1 MYTFRYTNATG
12 GLPRS
17 EHFPKDNCPLS
28 ATPAIDMLCL
38 LLACRWEAEMRSALK
53 FGKVAAV
60 IIGVAGGLSSLPAMA
75 DEAFNAFWTEFTTA
89 LTNDDVE
96 TVRNLVKF
104 PVMYNGEEL
113 GADSFPTLYDGWFD
127 ADARD
132 CLATTTPVE
141 DGVDYYV
148 AYCELI
154 YVFVNSEDGWRFEG
168 VSVND

>member
-1 MYTFRYTNATG
+1 
-12 GLPRS
+12 
-17 EHFPKDNCPLS
+17 
-28 ATPAIDMLCL
+28 
-38 LLACRWEAEMRSALK
+38 MRLGSGV
-53 FGKVAAV
+53 GKVVALV
-60 IIGVAGGLSSLPAMA
+60 IGIVAGVSSLPATA
-75 DEAFNAFWTEFTTA
+75 DEAFDAFWTKFTTA
-89 LTNDDVE
+89 LNNDDVE
-96 TVRNLVKF
+96 TVRDLVKF

-127 ADARD
+127 ADARA

-168 VSVND
+168 VSAND